1 MAVAVKP
8 ENAAETVPQ
17 KSPLDKLGVASLV
30 GLAYVLGALGIVFY
44 AIPHLWTVLFAGRPI
59 VNSFV
64 SGALQG
70 LTMLGAAVGLSWLG
84 AKLVNFKP
92 AHGLKAGV
100 FVAAAILAAAAAAAW
115 CVGALVEWLTGHA
128 PAMQAPGIAL
138 TALVGVGL
146 AFLGLRW
153 FLRPGA
159 EDLLTRIEDQGWFST
174 NSYKRAQGLRVR
186 RGTMLGIMIMA
197 GCGIWTLV
205 SHHTLA
211 YGIEEGAN
219 VWFVR
224 LPFTEVGLYLLQ
236 DVRFTVPLL
245 LTALTLWISWRIVN
259 WPAFADFL
267 IATEAEMNK
276 VSWTTRKRLVQDTIV
291 VLVTVVL
298 FTVFLFV
305 VDVAWGFLLAKV
317 GVLKTPDDLPTQS
330 RELQPW

>member
-8 ENAAETVPQ
+8 ENAAEPVPQ
-17 KSPLDKLGVASLV
+17 SSPLDKLGVASLV
-30 GLAYVLGALGIVFY
+30 GLAYVLGALGVVFY
-44 AIPHLWTVLFAGRPI
+44 AIPYLWAMLFAGRPLI
-59 VNSFV
+59 NPFV
-64 SGALQG
+64 TGALQAG
-70 LTMLGAAVGLSWLG
+70 TMLAAAAGLAWLG
-84 AKLVNFKP
+84 ARLVHFKP
-92 AHGLKAGV
+92 AHGLKAGI
-100 FVAAAILAAAAAAAW
+100 FVAAVLLATVLLAAW
-115 CVGALVEWLTGHA
+115 CAGALVERFI

-138 TALVGVGL
+138 MVLVGVGL

-153 FLRPGA
+153 FLRPGT
-159 EDLLTRIEDQGWFST
+159 EDFLIRLEDQGWFSAT
-174 NSYKRAQGLRVR
+174 SYKKSQGLRVR
-186 RGTMLGIMIMA
+186 RGTLLGVLILA
-197 GCGIWTLV
+197 ACGVWSLV

-224 LPFTEVGLYLLQ
+224 LPFTDGLGLYLLQ

-245 LTALTLWISWRIVN
+245 LVAAALWFGWRLVN

-305 VDVAWGFLLAKV
+305 VDVTWGFLLAKV
-317 GVLKTPDDLPTQS
+317 GVLKTPDDLPQQTQ
-330 RELQPW
+330 ELQPW